1 MYADFDTY
9 VKRYG
14 DDLSPFCDESTATR
28 YLRAASREI
37 DRFTFDRFGGTLP
50 ESTIDAEKLQDCA
63 CELAEC
69 LYRIDQARDSAAETA
84 DIGGVKTAGPVA
96 SVSSGSESI
105 TYKAADS
112 CYTTAAKTTAARDEL
127 VFDLLRRW
135 LSGVAVDGT
144 LVLYAGGDVLM
155 LLHSDTIT
163 LFFARA
169 RRARS
174 GRYVG
179 AARTSWRQGG
189 SKNRYDARYDRRRA
203 WALCAAACTES
214 VHRRAD
220 LCDAG
225 SVPGGG

>member
-14 DDLSPFCDESTATR
+14 DDLSPFRDEVTAAR

-84 DIGGVKTAGPVA
+84 DVGGVKTAGPVA

-112 CYTTAAKTTAARDEL
+112 CYTTAAKTTAARDAL
-127 VFDLLRRW
+127 VFDVLRRW
-135 LSGVAVDGT
+135 LSGMAVDGV
-144 LVLYAGGDVLM
+144 LVLYAGV
-155 LLHSDTIT
+155 T
-163 LFFARA
+163 
-169 RRARS
+169 
-174 GRYVG
+174 
-179 AARTSWRQGG
+179 
-189 SKNRYDARYDRRRA
+189 
-203 WALCAAACTES
+203 C
-214 VHRRAD
+214 
-220 LCDAG
+220 
-225 SVPGGG
+225 

>member
-14 DDLSPFCDESTATR
+14 DDLSPFRDEVTAAR

-84 DIGGVKTAGPVA
+84 GAVA

-112 CYTTAAKTTAARDEL
+112 CYTTAAKTTAARDAL
-127 VFDLLRRW
+127 VLDLLRRW
-135 LSGVAVDGT
+135 LSGVAVDGV
-144 LVLYAGGDVLM
+144 LVLYAGV
-155 LLHSDTIT
+155 T
-163 LFFARA
+163 
-169 RRARS
+169 
-174 GRYVG
+174 
-179 AARTSWRQGG
+179 
-189 SKNRYDARYDRRRA
+189 
-203 WALCAAACTES
+203 C
-214 VHRRAD
+214 
-220 LCDAG
+220 
-225 SVPGGG
+225 

>member
-14 DDLSPFCDESTATR
+14 DDLSPFRDEVTAAR

-84 DIGGVKTAGPVA
+84 DVGGVKTAGPVA

-105 TYKAADS
+105 TY
-112 CYTTAAKTTAARDEL
+112 
-127 VFDLLRRW
+127 
-135 LSGVAVDGT
+135 
-144 LVLYAGGDVLM
+144 
-155 LLHSDTIT
+155 
-163 LFFARA
+163 
-169 RRARS
+169 
-174 GRYVG
+174 
-179 AARTSWRQGG
+179 
-189 SKNRYDARYDRRRA
+189 
-203 WALCAAACTES
+203 
-214 VHRRAD
+214 
-220 LCDAG
+220 
-225 SVPGGG
+225 

>member
-1 MYADFDTY
+1 MYADFGTY

-37 DRFTFDRFGGTLP
+37 DRFTFGRFGGTLP

-69 LYRIDQARDSAAETA
+69 LYRIDQARDSAAE
-84 DIGGVKTAGPVA
+84 TAGPVA

-144 LVLYAGGDVLM
+144 LVLYAGV
-155 LLHSDTIT
+155 T
-163 LFFARA
+163 
-169 RRARS
+169 
-174 GRYVG
+174 
-179 AARTSWRQGG
+179 
-189 SKNRYDARYDRRRA
+189 
-203 WALCAAACTES
+203 C
-214 VHRRAD
+214 
-220 LCDAG
+220 
-225 SVPGGG
+225 